1 MESLPLASH
10 QTEKW
15 PGMTL
20 GTRPIYP
27 PMEFIMTC
35 DQFSPLNVSYV
46 SIICCCQISPDKDE
60 SLQSQRGERKEVEIR
75 EIIRGRS
82 LSEMRGSE
90 VKMYSDTRTKVVL
103 EPEAIRS
110 YHEKI
115 NLTDCSGAVINN
127 VQLAFLIQSHN
138 RPSASQVLQICR
150 HG

>member
-1 MESLPLASH
+1 M
-10 QTEKW
+10 
-15 PGMTL
+15 
-20 GTRPIYP
+20 
-27 PMEFIMTC
+27 
-35 DQFSPLNVSYV
+35 
-46 SIICCCQISPDKDE
+46 
-60 SLQSQRGERKEVEIR
+60 
-75 EIIRGRS
+75 RS

-115 NLTDCSGAVINN
+115 DLMDCSAAAVGNN